1 MSILYNLMQKIYS
14 DYPNPQPTHMGLKRM
29 DTDDEQLLPQPKRIR
44 LTDPE
49 ESDSDS
55 DDDVSR
61 FDPNAYYNTA
71 SQDTTAKC
79 VSEFIDVAFKK
90 CLPRKARKDFAEE
103 FPRPAVD
110 SAQVPTTDSIL
121 VDFMANDFPKKQ
133 DEQLS
138 KIQASVIAPLANLWS
153 ELDAQ
158 EMKGAKS
165 ELIPADVVL
174 RSIQATLT
182 LIRNA
187 NNYISIQRRENII
200 KAIPKRLQRSTQST
214 KVLYSQAR
222 IKQQAVT
229 LPPIGGRLSKFQAAW
244 SKVDAG
250 AWVMEVI
257 SQGYRLEFNRTP
269 PTKLNCP
276 SSSLSQVQTIVM
288 DQEVHDLMK
297 KEVIEVCLDLD
308 GFFSPIFIVPKKDGG
323 WRPIINLKALN
334 QYLNTQHFKME
345 SIYTLRD
352 ILKLGDYMGRI
363 DLKDAYF
370 SIKIH
375 PNHKKFLKFRWRGIL
390 YQYRALYLLV

>member
-1 MSILYNLMQKIYS
+1 
-14 DYPNPQPTHMGLKRM
+14 M
-29 DTDDEQLLPQPKRIR
+29 DTDEEQLLPQPKRIR

-103 FPRPAVD
+103 FPRPALD

-138 KIQASVIAPLANLWS
+138 KIQASVIASCSPLANLWS

-182 LIRNA
+182 LIGNA
-187 NNYISIQRRENII
+187 TNYISIQRRENII
-200 KAIPKRLQRSTQST
+200 KALPKSRENLAKILKQVT
-214 KVLYSQAR
+214 KRDSIGEGTHLFGENAMDEVSKR
-222 IKQQAVT
+222 ITTLESFRKSASKADPKKQKQESRFLGKGPAAKY
-229 LPPIGGRLSKFQAAW
+229 GGRPGRSNWHLYNRNQSEGKVFQRQGNGY
-244 SKVDAG
+244 KG
-250 AWVMEVI
+250 APRAQKYI
-257 SQGYRLEFNRTP
+257 HKPG
-269 PTKLNCP
+269 
-276 SSSLSQVQTIVM
+276 SSSKQ
-288 DQEVHDLMK
+288 
-297 KEVIEVCLDLD
+297 
-308 GFFSPIFIVPKKDGG
+308 
-323 WRPIINLKALN
+323 
-334 QYLNTQHFKME
+334 
-345 SIYTLRD
+345 
-352 ILKLGDYMGRI
+352 
-363 DLKDAYF
+363 
-370 SIKIH
+370 
-375 PNHKKFLKFRWRGIL
+375 
-390 YQYRALYLLV
+390 